1 MMDIKLNDRYVLEK
15 TLKLLEKNTDN
26 IKDSLKEEVSL
37 ALTEDCEIVSES
49 EAKEIIQNRE
59 NCIVGV
65 KFLDTKKSTFYLFS
79 SSDGAL
85 PVKFTKKTEILDKD
99 ALINEII
106 KTKYADSL
114 LTPKLENKKN
124 LLSGLGLKAK
134 ANKEEIMSKLHDVV
148 EGDNFKSTTTKEFR
162 MKNVTPAQY
171 TQMLL
176 KDCDKKI
183 KKQIDSTL
191 EFLATCFGKDALDTN
206 SIAYMENSKKLK
218 VFLDEDYKSTKSS
231 EEILHELVNK
241 TEEFETKI
249 LSECVEKSIST
260 GLYSIIPKT
269 TFEPK
274 QEDFFFKF
282 SHKEVLDNPI
292 YTFKIDT
299 KELSQLLEKGLVEFE
314 NANLIKGGT
323 TVIYKPILDEVDLDN
338 SLSVFETI
346 HTLMC
351 SDTSKNKDNPNKKS
365 LDDIDFSVS
374 KTESTTT
381 QVTTQVAINEA
392 NANAALCM

>member
-1 MMDIKLNDRYVLEK
+1 MDIKLNDRYVLEK